1 MSHDPA
7 RALRAIVDWSASEGE
22 TALDQPGI
30 DLDDLRAV
38 LDELDRLR
46 APVPKIPIRG
56 VDFVCEQ
63 CGGLH
68 GSKLENGWYRCKG
81 CGYPGQ

>member
-1 MSHDPA
+1 MSRDPA
-7 RALRAIVDWSASEGE
+7 RELREAIDN
-22 TALDQPGI
+22 TCCTTLDRLI
-30 DLDDLRAV
+30 KYADDIRAV
-38 LDELDRLR
+38 LDELDQLR
-46 APVPKIPIRG
+46 AAATPVKVRG
-56 VDFVCEQ
+56 VDFACEQ